1 MDRVTTLSQQTRLLS
16 FVGETQ
22 RRFDDLQTQIASGRK
37 AQNYQGV
44 ARESGRL
51 ITLESTHLKVTQY
64 VDGNGAV
71 ERRLGTMESSLA
83 QLIDVVTSFRT
94 LLVNALNGSNA
105 ADLDLNNQ
113 AQQYL
118 NEAAALLNVRQD
130 GRYLFSGS
138 RTDEA
143 PVDLAALPA
152 SYTIPTADGASGA
165 YYQGNT
171 QLMEVRADDLL
182 TVSYGVLASDPA
194 FERAIRAVDI
204 VVNGAP
210 TDRTMLNHALDV
222 VSQALDGLPDVRT
235 RIGLDRKT
243 LESVNGR
250 HQEFLLFAE
259 QNISD
264 IENVDIPETV
274 TRLNEAQVTLEAS
287 YLTLS
292 RLSQTTLMNFLR

>member
-16 FVGETQ
+16 FVGDTQ
-22 RRFDDLQTQIASGRK
+22 RRFDELQTQIASGRK

-44 ARESGRL
+44 ARDSGRL
-51 ITLESTHLKVTQY
+51 ITLEATHLKITQY
-64 VDGNGAV
+64 VESNGTV
-71 ERRLGTMESSLA
+71 ERRLNTMESSLA
-83 QLIDVVTSFRT
+83 QLIDVMTSFKT
-94 LLVNALNGSNA
+94 LLVNALNASNA

-113 AQQYL
+113 AQQHL
-118 NEAAALLNVRQD
+118 TEAAALLNVQQD

-138 RTDEA
+138 RTDVA
-143 PVDLAALPA
+143 PVDLTALPA
-152 SYTIPTADGASGA
+152 SYTVPTADGASAA
-165 YYQGNT
+165 YYQGNA
-171 QLMEVRADDLL
+171 QVLEVRADDLL

-194 FERAIRAVDI
+194 FERALRGID
-204 VVNGAP
+204 VVVKGAP

-222 VSQALDGLPDVRT
+222 VNQALDGLPDVRT
-235 RIGLDRKT
+235 RIGLDRNT
-243 LESVNGR
+243 LESVNDR

-259 QNISD
+259 ENISD

-287 YLTLS
+287 YMTLS

>member
-16 FVGETQ
+16 FVGDTQ
-22 RRFDDLQTQIASGRK
+22 RRFDELQTQIASGRK

-44 ARESGRL
+44 ARDSGRL
-51 ITLESTHLKVTQY
+51 ITLEATHLKVTQY
-64 VDGNGAV
+64 VESNGTV
-71 ERRLGTMESSLA
+71 ERRLNTMESSLA
-83 QLIDVVTSFRT
+83 QLIDVMTSFKT
-94 LLVNALNGSNA
+94 LLVNALNASNA

-113 AQQYL
+113 AQQHL
-118 NEAAALLNVRQD
+118 TEAAALLNVQQD

-138 RTDEA
+138 RTDVA
-143 PVDLAALPA
+143 PVDLTALPA
-152 SYTIPTADGASGA
+152 SYTVPTADGASAA
-165 YYQGNT
+165 YYQGNA
-171 QLMEVRADDLL
+171 QVLEVRADDLL

-194 FERAIRAVDI
+194 FERALRGIDV

-222 VSQALDGLPDVRT
+222 VNQALDGLPDVRT
-235 RIGLDRKT
+235 RIGLDRNT
-243 LESVNGR
+243 LESVNDR

-259 QNISD
+259 ENISD

-287 YLTLS
+287 YMTLS

>member
-16 FVGETQ
+16 FVGDTQ
-22 RRFDDLQTQIASGRK
+22 RRFDELQTQIASGHK

-44 ARESGRL
+44 ARDSGRL
-51 ITLESTHLKVTQY
+51 ITLEATHLKITQY
-64 VDGNGAV
+64 VESNGTV
-71 ERRLGTMESSLA
+71 ERRLNTMESSLA
-83 QLIDVVTSFRT
+83 QLIDVMTSFKT
-94 LLVNALNGSNA
+94 LLVNALNASNA

-113 AQQYL
+113 AQQHL
-118 NEAAALLNVRQD
+118 TEAAALLNVQQD

-138 RTDEA
+138 RTDVA
-143 PVDLAALPA
+143 PVDLTALPA
-152 SYTIPTADGASGA
+152 SYTVPTADGASAA
-165 YYQGNT
+165 YYQGNA
-171 QLMEVRADDLL
+171 QVLEVRADDLL

-194 FERAIRAVDI
+194 FERALRGID
-204 VVNGAP
+204 VVVKGAP

-222 VSQALDGLPDVRT
+222 VNQALDGLPDVRT
-235 RIGLDRKT
+235 RIGLDRNT
-243 LESVNGR
+243 LESVNDR

-259 QNISD
+259 ENISD

-287 YLTLS
+287 YMTLS